1 MNAMHNFMDS
11 YYTDMRNEIGIDAN
25 FGIEEKDP
33 PLDEVLQMIKPNV
46 TAKNFKTYLQ
56 KSDNIHKT
64 QKWRRIS
71 RRVYKNEEIENMKGT
86 DTAKQ
91 FFGARK
97 LT

>member
-1 MNAMHNFMDS
+1 
-11 YYTDMRNEIGIDAN
+11 
-25 FGIEEKDP
+25 
-33 PLDEVLQMIKPNV
+33 MIKPNV

-91 FFGARK
+91 FFSARK